1 MDFANERYV
10 RLYVRDTMTWKRLGW
25 DGQTMLMHLL
35 RKVDRSGVIDIGDAE
50 PWESGVMLCGAPE
63 DQARRGVTRMLELGV
78 IVHDADRLVF
88 PRFIEGNETP
98 QSDAQRVRE
107 HREREK
113 LKRAA
118 LKRNVT
124 SVSNETLPNANAVKR
139 VDTPSNSVPC
149 RTEPSVQERELK
161 PFVADASSPPVRSDF
176 SGGRALREV
185 PREQATAAERGAA
198 WLSRATSQEAFSV
211 NGKWAKFCESLARK
225 PEAERQLA
233 AAVLAAEAKKPD
245 VVGILNPQHVDDHWH
260 LYGRGKA
267 PGAKFVPRGTQP
279 TAAEPPKTEAGKLLE
294 KVKALER
301 AERACLYDEGAKKD
315 RIRTQINE
323 VFAQMKALEGSDVR
337 RA

>member
-63 DQARRGVTRMLELGV
+63 DQSRRGVTRMLELGV
-78 IVHDADRLVF
+78 IVHDGDRLVF

-124 SVSNETLPNANAVKR
+124 SSGNETLQIDNAAQR

-149 RTEPSVQERELK
+149 RTEPSVQELR
-161 PFVADASSPPVRSDF
+161 SPPSAREEPSDF
-176 SGGRALREV
+176 SIGSDLLMSATGRFYGE
-185 PREQATAAERGAA
+185 EWKSQ
-198 WLSRATSQEAFSV
+198 LSRIGS
-211 NGKWAKFCESLARK
+211 K
-225 PEAERQLA
+225 PEAERK
-233 AAVLAAEAKKPD
+233 AVLASILADPWCKGNLSVDPRHVLQQWPKYAAGNPPLKS
-245 VVGILNPQHVDDHWH
+245 VVRAAG
-260 LYGRGKA
+260 GGKYA
-267 PGAKFVPRGTQP
+267 GPSQVA
-279 TAAEPPKTEAGKLLE
+279 AAEDYA
-294 KVKALER
+294 VKGEI
-301 AERACLYDEGAKKD
+301 KW
-315 RIRTQINE
+315 
-323 VFAQMKALEGSDVR
+323 
-337 RA
+337 

>member
-10 RLYVRDTMTWKRLGW
+10 RLYTRDTMTWKRLGW

-63 DQARRGVTRMLELGV
+63 DQSRRGVTRMLDLGV
-78 IVHDADRLVF
+78 IVHDGDRLVF

-124 SVSNETLPNANAVKR
+124 SSGNETLQIDNATKR

-149 RTEPSVQERELK
+149 RTEPSEPEELR
-161 PFVADASSPPVRSDF
+161 SPPSAREGPSDF
-176 SGGRALREV
+176 SIGSDLLQSATGRFYGDEWRS
-185 PREQATAAERGAA
+185 Q
-198 WLSRATSQEAFSV
+198 LSRIGA
-211 NGKWAKFCESLARK
+211 K
-225 PEAERQLA
+225 PEAERK
-233 AAVLAAEAKKPD
+233 AVLAAIRGDPWCKGNLSVDPAHVLKQWPKYAAGNPPLKQVVRAAVGGRYAGPSEVAKPEE
-245 VVGILNPQHVDDHWH
+245 
-260 LYGRGKA
+260 YA
-267 PGAKFVPRGTQP
+267 
-279 TAAEPPKTEAGKLLE
+279 
-294 KVKALER
+294 VKGEI
-301 AERACLYDEGAKKD
+301 KW
-315 RIRTQINE
+315 
-323 VFAQMKALEGSDVR
+323 
-337 RA
+337 

>member
-63 DQARRGVTRMLELGV
+63 DQSRRGVTRMLELGV
-78 IVHDADRLVF
+78 IVHDVDRLVF

-124 SVSNETLPNANAVKR
+124 VVGNETLQIDNALKR

-149 RTEPSVQERELK
+149 RTGPSEEEELRTPPTAREELSPFRVGHDFLRDALGNQYGEEWRADLERIGMK
-161 PFVADASSPPVRSDF
+161 PD
-176 SGGRALREV
+176 
-185 PREQATAAERGAA
+185 AERK
-198 WLSRATSQEAFSV
+198 T
-211 NGKWAKFCESLARK
+211 
-225 PEAERQLA
+225 
-233 AAVLAAEAKKPD
+233 VLAAIKSSSWCRENKHAVDPK
-245 VVGILNPQHVDDHWH
+245 HVLRQWPRYLAGDPP
-260 LYGRGKA
+260 LKQVARAASGGKYAGPSQVAA
-267 PGAKFVPRGTQP
+267 PEDYA
-279 TAAEPPKTEAGKLLE
+279 
-294 KVKALER
+294 VKGEI
-301 AERACLYDEGAKKD
+301 KW
-315 RIRTQINE
+315 
-323 VFAQMKALEGSDVR
+323 
-337 RA
+337 